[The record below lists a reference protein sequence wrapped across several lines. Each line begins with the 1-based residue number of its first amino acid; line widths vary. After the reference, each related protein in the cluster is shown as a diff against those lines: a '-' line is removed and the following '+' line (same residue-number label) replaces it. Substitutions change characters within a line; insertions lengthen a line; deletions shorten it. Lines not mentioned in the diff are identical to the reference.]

1 MYYSL
6 GPFVSSSH
14 AKEESK
20 KLKDIHGIKNTIVDF
35 VF

>member
-6 GPFVSSSH
+6 GPFVNSSH

-20 KLKDIHGIKNTIVDF
+20 KLKDIHGIKNKIVDF